1 MAQLLRTEYLPK
13 TAIFIDDEK
22 TVINVDCRE
31 IYETKDVMGESGASI
46 ERESVFTRTVTVD
59 PNPIFEEFIEQI
71 SLDQVEENTV
81 EYRQAIVDRN
91 TEVERAITEEALRQI
106 RKELLPEIEKLGLRV
121 EKYKLNAENSTSEP
135 GIMPAD
141 VASSGVSLD
150 MTTEELFKAK
160 LQCFEIDAVKNS
172 KNRDL
177 KSKLRKAQS
186 FMEVVAYTSAI
197 VAAE

>member
-1 MAQLLRTEYLPK
+1 MTALLRTEYLPN
-13 TAIFIDDEK
+13 TAIFVDNDK

-31 IYETKDVMGESGASI
+31 IYQTTDVMGESGATVD
-46 ERESVFTRTVTVD
+46 RESVFTRTITVD
-59 PNPIFEEFIEQI
+59 PNPVFEEFIEQI

-81 EYRQAIVDRN
+81 AYRQAIVDAN
-91 TEVERAITEEALRQI
+91 TEMERAVTEEALRQI
-106 RKELLPEIEKLGLRV
+106 RKELLPEIEKLGLRL
-121 EKYKLNAENSTSEP
+121 EKYKDNAAESASPLEPVLNTSA
-135 GIMPAD
+135 GI
-141 VASSGVSLD
+141 SLD
-150 MTTEELFKAK
+150 MSTEELFKMK